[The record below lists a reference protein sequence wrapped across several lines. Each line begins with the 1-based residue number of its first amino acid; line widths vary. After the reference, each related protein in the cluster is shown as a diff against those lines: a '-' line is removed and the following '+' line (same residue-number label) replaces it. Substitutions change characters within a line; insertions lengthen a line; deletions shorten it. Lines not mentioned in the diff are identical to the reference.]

1 MLLET
6 VFVILSDPPIEE
18 EMPNLKQFPL
28 ELSQIK
34 NWIFEFKK
42 WLNG

>member
-6 VFVILSDPPIEE
+6 VFVILSAPPIEE

-34 NWIFEFKK
+34 NWKTS
-42 WLNG
+42 LNLKNG